1 MRGEVE
7 HAGGGG
13 GRPEPDHGDGHGVGE
28 GQGALP
34 VEQVH
39 GRCIV
44 VVGPEVR
51 QGLLNVSKIT
61 LA

>member
-7 HAGGGG
+7 HARGGG

-28 GQGALP
+28 GQGTLP

-39 GRCIV
+39 RRRIV
-44 VVGPEVR
+44 VVSPEM
-51 QGLLNVSKIT
+51 L
-61 LA
+61 